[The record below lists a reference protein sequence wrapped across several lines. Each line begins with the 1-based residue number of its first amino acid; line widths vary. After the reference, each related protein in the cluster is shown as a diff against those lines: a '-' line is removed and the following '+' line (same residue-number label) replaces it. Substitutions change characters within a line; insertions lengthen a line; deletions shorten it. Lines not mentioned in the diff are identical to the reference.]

1 MTALTPVQA
10 LHALAGEHGVAT
22 LYRDWRGQPV
32 EVGDDTVRA
41 VLAAMDVDASTPEAV
56 QESLAAERRRRR
68 QRTIA
73 PTVVARQ
80 GQRTEVP
87 VRVAPGSAAGAEIR
101 LADGGVVAL
110 NLEHGEP
117 VQRQLVLPPDLPQ
130 GEHRLAL
137 TTGAA
142 ADLAHLF
149 VVPARVR
156 SADHLARTWG
166 WMVQLYALRTA
177 RSWGIGDLGS
187 LRELVAWTAP
197 AHGADFVLVNP
208 LHAAAPTLPRQ
219 PSPYYPTSRRF
230 HDPMVISIEAL
241 PEHRALDDAAA
252 ERVGRLAAALQATN
266 TADRIDRDRAFLAR
280 QEALELLFAADAGE
294 RRRAEFVEFRALAG
308 QGLEDFATWCV
319 LAEQHGVPWQRWPA
333 ELHDPRSA
341 AVAAVRRE
349 RAQRVSFHAWLQ
361 WCCDQQLAE
370 VQRAARDAGA
380 AIGVI
385 HDLAVGVDP
394 GGADAWAL
402 QDVLAGSATVGAP
415 PDEFNRRGQDWR
427 LPPLRPDRLAETGYR
442 AFREILGATVR
453 HSGGVRIDHALGLFR
468 LYWIPEGAGAADGT
482 YVTYPARDL
491 LGILAMD
498 AEAAHAVV
506 IAEDLGTVPEGTT
519 EALHDH
525 GFLGSEV
532 LYFARDD
539 DGPLQAER
547 NAPLTFASVTTH
559 DLPTA
564 AGWWAD
570 EAPRIQDRLGQL
582 GDGLT
587 LEQALE
593 DSAEQQSIMRRLLRT
608 AGVLAEDA
616 DDRERVLAMY
626 RFLART
632 PSLLL
637 AAWLPDAVG
646 DRRQP
651 NLPGTTEEYPNWRLP
666 IAEHGATDGADPR
679 PVLLEALREDPR
691 VDRLVQALQRRG

>member
-73 PTVVARQ
+73 PTVGARQ

-280 QEALELLFAADAGE
+280 QEAL
-294 RRRAEFVEFRALAG
+294 
-308 QGLEDFATWCV
+308 
-319 LAEQHGVPWQRWPA
+319 
-333 ELHDPRSA
+333 
-341 AVAAVRRE
+341 
-349 RAQRVSFHAWLQ
+349 
-361 WCCDQQLAE
+361 
-370 VQRAARDAGA
+370 
-380 AIGVI
+380 
-385 HDLAVGVDP
+385 
-394 GGADAWAL
+394 
-402 QDVLAGSATVGAP
+402 
-415 PDEFNRRGQDWR
+415 
-427 LPPLRPDRLAETGYR
+427 
-442 AFREILGATVR
+442 
-453 HSGGVRIDHALGLFR
+453 GLFR

-593 DSAEQQSIMRRLLRT
+593 DSAEQQSIMRRLLST
-608 AGVLAEDA
+608 AGVLDEDA
-616 DDRERVLAMY
+616 DELERVLAMY

-632 PSLLL
+632 PALLL

-666 IAEHGATDGADPR
+666 IAERGATQGADPR
-679 PVLLEALREDPR
+679 PVLLEGLRKDPR
-691 VDRLVQALQRRG
+691 VDRLVQALQRLR